1 MTHGHHDLPRRIFG
15 DDCEEC
21 VERSS
26 SIAGLAELDS
36 TNIAKLGDLAAELS
50 AMKRSGKWDDVHYM
64 AAEVSYADEKAVE
77 NLRLAGR
84 IVFRSGITERVAE

>member
-36 TNIAKLGDLAAELS
+36 TNIVKLGDLAAEMHR
-50 AMKRSGKWDDVHYM
+50 ARRSTIPLGRVVSKL
-64 AAEVSYADEKAVE
+64 SYADQKAVE

-84 IVFRSGITERVAE
+84 LVFASGITKEVAE